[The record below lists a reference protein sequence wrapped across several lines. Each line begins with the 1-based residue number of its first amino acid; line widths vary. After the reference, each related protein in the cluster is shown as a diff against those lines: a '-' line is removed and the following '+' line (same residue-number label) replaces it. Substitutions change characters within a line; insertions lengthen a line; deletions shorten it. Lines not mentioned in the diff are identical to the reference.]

1 MGNADLGTQTL
12 FDAILKDTLIAAN
25 INGSW
30 MCGIYILTCFQPFQT
45 LLKDND
51 VCALIIGFVSTISMM
66 YFCIAVCF
74 LSMVRIGCILNLTFM
89 EEKLGE
95 KLIRKISVSASFLIA
110 LGITLIL
117 LFNGQI
123 LSGISVRMAGNQK
136 SNQIG
141 KFDLH
146 IRSIKICNKKYLS
159 ICI

>member
-1 MGNADLGTQTL
+1 
-12 FDAILKDTLIAAN
+12 
-25 INGSW
+25 
-30 MCGIYILTCFQPFQT
+30 
-45 LLKDND
+45 
-51 VCALIIGFVSTISMM
+51 
-66 YFCIAVCF
+66 
-74 LSMVRIGCILNLTFM
+74 M

-146 IRSIKICNKKYLS
+146 IRSIKICNKKYIS
-159 ICI
+159 ICIWWKPLNVS